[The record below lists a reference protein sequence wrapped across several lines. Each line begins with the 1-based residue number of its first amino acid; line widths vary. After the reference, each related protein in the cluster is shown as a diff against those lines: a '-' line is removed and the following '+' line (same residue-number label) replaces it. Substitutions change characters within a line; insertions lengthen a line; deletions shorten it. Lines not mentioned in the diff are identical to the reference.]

1 MYKLAK
7 IGKYNY
13 IKRLRGQEMTFIG
26 IISEYKNFENIKESL
41 KESLKNEISLIFIN
55 KKNISNMKNMYPFHF
70 DRLPRDID
78 VEDERIKFMEFIVN
92 SQIKAILH
100 G

>member
-1 MYKLAK
+1 MKSA
-7 IGKYNY
+7 
-13 IKRLRGQEMTFIG
+13 
-26 IISEYKNFENIKESL
+26 NIKEAYIEALRKQPRTELGGYIKQARMSL
-41 KESLKNEISLIFIN
+41 TDEL
-55 KKNISNMKNMYPFHF
+55 ISNMKNMYPFHF

-100 G
+100 GWHTSIKYIENFI